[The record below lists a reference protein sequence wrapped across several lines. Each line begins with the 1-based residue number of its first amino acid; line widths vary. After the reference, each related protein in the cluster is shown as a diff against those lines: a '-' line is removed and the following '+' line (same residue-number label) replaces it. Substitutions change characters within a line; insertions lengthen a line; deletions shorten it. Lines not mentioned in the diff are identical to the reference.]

1 MTIGDHRYRILI
13 IQVFIQCL
21 PVSLYI
27 TLFLSCIFPDDYEF
41 QNPSCLTLH
50 CHKESTTMES
60 TRTNISQTSR
70 EHIQVR
76 NCSSGDKMEWDYQ
89 QGHWSIE
96 GKDRKTAKG
105 RSGKSWQRNNPE
117 TRFKGWIRTIWKA
130 LSGILFIFKYLLQV
144 LGLPR

>member
-76 NCSSGDKMEWDYQ
+76 NCSSGDKMNEIISRDIGPLKVKTGRQ
-89 QGHWSIE
+89 QKE
-96 GKDRKTAKG
+96 DL
-105 RSGKSWQRNNPE
+105 E
-117 TRFKGWIRTIWKA
+117 
-130 LSGILFIFKYLLQV
+130 V
-144 LGLPR
+144 LTEK